1 MAFVKDMLRMWAHSW
16 KRFISIAMI
25 TLLGV
30 AVLTGIYAGC
40 RDAFRSTDRFFDA
53 QGLHD
58 VQVLST
64 AGLSNGDIAALR
76 KVNGVAKVQAERSQE
91 VTFDLDGRKSATMQ
105 EIGTNGIDQ
114 PYLQEGRMPKKAG
127 EIAVTRKFIRDSGK
141 HIGSRLTVTPESA
154 SSDTSDTS
162 DTNGADG
169 TNETNGT
176 DEAPSFPTKLT
187 IVGVVLDPQNLSNPD
202 GYSAMT
208 SFRSTATTDY
218 TFFAPSDGVT
228 GTLYTSATLLV
239 KGAAAESTFDESYE
253 NTVKQVTDRIDGT
266 VKTDRQKAR
275 RQELLDAGN
284 KKIVDA
290 RAEADKKFADAQS
303 QIDANRQQFNQ
314 QVDQIVSMQAGAAA
328 AGAAANGANAGAAA
342 AAGATTPQLDETTRE
357 TMRETIIAAS
367 PELTQA
373 KQQLDQAQSHESEQ
387 KASTE
392 QNAENQGKRAENQHS
407 ASTLVCAGPAV
418 ARRVQRAQIRPRLHP
433 IARQRVPDCVPAG
446 GRDDEPDRH
455 GAHGR
460 RGPLAHRHVRGA
472 RLRAA
477 GGRVALP
484 AVRVARLPH
493 RRRPRPDRGF
503 LGIPAFLL
511 VVLQGMYVMPGL
523 RLEYDWLYGS
533 LGIALFVVGVLAA
546 TIYAC
551 VQEMRQTPASLLRPK
566 APRAAR
572 AFCWNGFGRSGIT
585 WASSAK

>member
-76 KVNGVAKVQAERSQE
+76 KVNGVAKVQAE
-91 VTFDLDGRKSATMQ
+91 
-105 EIGTNGIDQ
+105 Q

-141 HIGSRLTVTPESA
+141 RIGSRLTVIPESA
-154 SSDTSDTS
+154 SSDTSDTNG
-162 DTNGADG
+162 TNGADG
-169 TNETNGT
+169 TNETSGT

-275 RQELLDAGN
+275 RRACGGRQEVRG
-284 KKIVDA
+284 
-290 RAEADKKFADAQS
+290 R
-303 QIDANRQQFNQ
+303 
-314 QVDQIVSMQAGAAA
+314 
-328 AGAAANGANAGAAA
+328 
-342 AAGATTPQLDETTRE
+342 
-357 TMRETIIAAS
+357 
-367 PELTQA
+367 
-373 KQQLDQAQSHESEQ
+373 
-387 KASTE
+387 
-392 QNAENQGKRAENQHS
+392 
-407 ASTLVCAGPAV
+407 AV
-418 ARRVQRAQIRPRLHP
+418 ADRRESAAIQPAGR
-433 IARQRVPDCVPAG
+433 PDCQHAG
-446 GRDDEPDRH
+446 GRGSCGSCGKRRERRC
-455 GAHGR
+455 GGGR
-460 RGPLAHRHVRGA
+460 RCNYP
-472 RLRAA
+472 
-477 GGRVALP
+477 P
-484 AVRVARLPH
+484 
-493 RRRPRPDRGF
+493 
-503 LGIPAFLL
+503 
-511 VVLQGMYVMPGL
+511 
-523 RLEYDWLYGS
+523 
-533 LGIALFVVGVLAA
+533 
-546 TIYAC
+546 T
-551 VQEMRQTPASLLRPK
+551 
-566 APRAAR
+566 
-572 AFCWNGFGRSGIT
+572 
-585 WASSAK
+585 

>member
-105 EIGTNGIDQ
+105 EIGTDGIDQ

-141 HIGSRLTVTPESA
+141 RIGSRLTVTPESA
-154 SSDTSDTS
+154 SSDTSDTN

-169 TNETNGT
+169 TNETSGT

-228 GTLYTSATLLV
+228 IRTVLYYL
-239 KGAAAESTFDESYE
+239 
-253 NTVKQVTDRIDGT
+253 
-266 VKTDRQKAR
+266 
-275 RQELLDAGN
+275 
-284 KKIVDA
+284 
-290 RAEADKKFADAQS
+290 
-303 QIDANRQQFNQ
+303 
-314 QVDQIVSMQAGAAA
+314 
-328 AGAAANGANAGAAA
+328 
-342 AAGATTPQLDETTRE
+342 
-357 TMRETIIAAS
+357 
-367 PELTQA
+367 
-373 KQQLDQAQSHESEQ
+373 
-387 KASTE
+387 
-392 QNAENQGKRAENQHS
+392 
-407 ASTLVCAGPAV
+407 C
-418 ARRVQRAQIRPRLHP
+418 
-433 IARQRVPDCVPAG
+433 
-446 GRDDEPDRH
+446 
-455 GAHGR
+455 
-460 RGPLAHRHVRGA
+460 
-472 RLRAA
+472 
-477 GGRVALP
+477 
-484 AVRVARLPH
+484 
-493 RRRPRPDRGF
+493 
-503 LGIPAFLL
+503 
-511 VVLQGMYVMPGL
+511 
-523 RLEYDWLYGS
+523 
-533 LGIALFVVGVLAA
+533 
-546 TIYAC
+546 
-551 VQEMRQTPASLLRPK
+551 
-566 APRAAR
+566 
-572 AFCWNGFGRSGIT
+572 
-585 WASSAK
+585 